1 MPFEKTINDTIMA
14 AIQTNL
20 GEQQSRYRIPPPVFG
35 FMQAEFV
42 AFDPSRKT
50 LSVRFPILESYL
62 NPYGTVQ
69 GGIIAAA
76 VDNALG
82 PLSVLVGPPNM
93 TRRLEMTYSRPIPL
107 EMAHFQ
113 VEARL
118 LEQEDRFLVFAADV
132 RDPDGNRLARARA
145 THWILDQE
153 ATD

>member
-1 MPFEKTINDTIMA
+1 MPLEKNVNDMIMA
-14 AIQTNL
+14 AIHKNL
-20 GEQQSRYRIPPPVFG
+20 GSQLSQYRIPPPVFG

-42 AFDPSRKT
+42 AYDPSRNA

-76 VDNALG
+76 VDNTLG

-93 TRRLEMTYSRPIPL
+93 TRRLEMTYSRPISL

-132 RDPDGNRLARARA
+132 RDPNGNRLARARA